1 VLGDGL
7 MVGVSIYFSMT
18 TDGLMVGVSTC
29 FGMTNVCRGRH
40 SNYM

>member
-1 VLGDGL
+1 
-7 MVGVSIYFSMT
+7 MAGVSIYFSMT

-29 FGMTNVCRGRH
+29 FGMTNICRGRH